1 MQVEKDRAKE
11 GLVKANAL
19 VAETEKKVQDE
30 KDKIHDVEIKNEKY
44 SVDYRS
50 LQKYREDISVL
61 LDSVSCICLIC
72 HAQTDLYACVGIDR
86 YLPQCANLK

>member
-1 MQVEKDRAKE
+1 MTQCGLQAEKDRAKE
-11 GLVKANAL
+11 GLKKANVL
-19 VAETEKKVQDE
+19 VAETEKKVQEE

-61 LDSVSCICLIC
+61 LDSVSVYFLECTRCS
-72 HAQTDLYACVGIDR
+72 
-86 YLPQCANLK
+86 

>member
-1 MQVEKDRAKE
+1 MQAEKDRAKE
-11 GLVKANAL
+11 GLKKANVL
-19 VAETEKKVQDE
+19 VAETEKKVQEE

-61 LDSVSCICLIC
+61 LDSVSVYFLECTLCS
-72 HAQTDLYACVGIDR
+72 
-86 YLPQCANLK
+86 